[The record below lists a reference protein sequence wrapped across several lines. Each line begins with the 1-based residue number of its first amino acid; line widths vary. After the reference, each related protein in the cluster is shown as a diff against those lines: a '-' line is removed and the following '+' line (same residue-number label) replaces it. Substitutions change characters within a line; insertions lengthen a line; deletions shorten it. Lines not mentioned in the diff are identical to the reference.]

1 MVAVVPTHVIGP
13 IITSYLIDRP
23 RGLPVCGIPCPGP
36 EDLRCMSSLF
46 EDAEWFCQ
54 CDGNGF
60 CVLSRDLG
68 RRRARRC
75 SCRHGCNDKPEA
87 NWEKSA
93 WTVMRVL
100 KLRSRAASAP
110 IQMMLR
116 LHQPIGCISPS
127 AESAP
132 SEANP
137 CKVLEEP
144 VVGHNIS
151 LREA

>member
-13 IITSYLIDRP
+13 IITSYLTDRP
-23 RGLPVCGIPCPGP
+23 KGLPVCGIPCPGP

-68 RRRARRC
+68 RRRTFRC
-75 SCRHGCNDKPEA
+75 TCQHGCNDKPRA

-110 IQMMLR
+110 TNDATAASAHRLNQPPLR
-116 LHQPIGCISPS
+116 RTR
-127 AESAP
+127 A
-132 SEANP
+132 
-137 CKVLEEP
+137 K
-144 VVGHNIS
+144 S
-151 LREA
+151 LRSRSCPWNTI